1 MEAQQNVQNTSSR
14 PFLHHLSQEL
24 GGSSPETSSDSDSSF
39 FFSSHMVLAC
49 NGLNSTFQSLAF
61 QSLEAQSMKSSSWK
75 FLLSSMVEHV

>member
-39 FFSSHMVLAC
+39 FFSVVTWS
-49 NGLNSTFQSLAF
+49 
-61 QSLEAQSMKSSSWK
+61 
-75 FLLSSMVEHV
+75 